1 GALIVVGGGLLT
13 ATAAATMGRVHVG
26 APSSWP
32 TPRPWRRSPR
42 SIAGVQEPVIRAAGG
57 VVVDEGGRV
66 ALVHRPRHGDW
77 SLPKGKL
84 DPGEDW
90 EAAALRE
97 IEEECGLRCAL
108 EDELPA
114 SDYRIGGR
122 RKRVRWWRMRVLEDL
137 GTEHTDDEVD
147 ELRWATP
154 AEAQEL
160 LSYAADRRLVTVAL
174 R

>member
-1 GALIVVGGGLLT
+1 M
-13 ATAAATMGRVHVG
+13 AA
-26 APSSWP
+26 PE
-32 TPRPWRRSPR
+32 
-42 SIAGVQEPVIRAAGG
+42 ILAAGG
-57 VVVDEGGRV
+57 VVVADDGRIAV
-66 ALVHRPRHGDW
+66 VHRPRHGDW

-97 IEEECGLRCAL
+97 VEEECGLRC
-108 EDELPA
+108 ELVTELTT
-114 SDYRIGGR
+114 SEYRVGGR

-137 GTEHTDDEVD
+137 GREAADDEVD

-154 AEAQEL
+154 EEAHEL
-160 LSYAADRRLVTVAL
+160 LSYAADRALLADAL